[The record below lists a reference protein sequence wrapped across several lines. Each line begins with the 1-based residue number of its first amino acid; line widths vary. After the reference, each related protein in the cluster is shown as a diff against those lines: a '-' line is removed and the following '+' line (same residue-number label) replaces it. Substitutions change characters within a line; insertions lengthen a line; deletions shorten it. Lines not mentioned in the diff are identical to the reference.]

1 MKREKQRLN
10 ITSCFATRTAAG
22 TTKTP
27 EEANAAALYFLPYC
41 SRLTGV
47 KNHFTHFTRVE
58 LHARA
63 CSARSD
69 AAGQT
74 RGGLSTSLAPR
85 EKGKKKY
92 NIMHKLRSDLIPSW
106 KEPATERFDGLAQ
119 RHGLGL
125 GFTDRQGGVATHGA
139 PRAVLS
145 HRRLQ

>member
-92 NIMHKLRSDLIPSW
+92 NIMHKLRSDLSLLGKNRQQNGLMVWPSDTVW
-106 KEPATERFDGLAQ
+106 DWALQIGK
-119 RHGLGL
+119 
-125 GFTDRQGGVATHGA
+125 GGVAPHGA